1 MNCSQMQM
9 PKLRAKMRSPTLQ
22 GRLQTLNHDRV
33 AEERRGTPLP
43 QTKQQHLLR
52 MSEIK
57 P

>member
-1 MNCSQMQM
+1 
-9 PKLRAKMRSPTLQ
+9 MRSPTLQ
-22 GRLQTLNHDRV
+22 GRLQTLNRDRV

-52 MSEIK
+52 MPEIK

>member
-22 GRLQTLNHDRV
+22 GRLQTLNRDRV
-33 AEERRGTPLP
+33 VEERRGMPLP
-43 QTKQQHLLR
+43 QSKQQHLLR